1 MLDLRLLGGRV
12 AGEGES
18 LRLDVGI
25 ADGQIVEVGPHGTVG
40 AARRELDL
48 TGKVVLPGVVDVH
61 FHCRAP
67 ANPERG
73 DFASETAAAVAGG
86 VTTVFEM
93 PITLPA
99 CSTPEVLN
107 ARRELIEA
115 QAYNNVALYSGAVLR
130 GPDQTEAM
138 AAAGAIGFK
147 MFTISPASGRE
158 AEFAG
163 LWTVDEFEMYESLQ
177 AIKPTGLRC
186 VIHAE
191 NESLIR
197 HFARTAVDEI
207 APRPPVVEAVAISV
221 LATLAA
227 SVGTPVHIAHVTSR
241 EALDALTGALAAGAP
256 VTAETCPQYL
266 TLDTGTVQHH
276 GAIAKV
282 GPPLRDPQH
291 HASLWTAVA
300 DGRLSVVASDHSPF
314 RLQDKTGM
322 PFGRAAM
329 GLPTVE
335 LLVPVVLDA
344 VSRGVLSLERAVS
357 LLCGNPAR
365 LFGLHP
371 AKGTIAVGS
380 DADVTVV
387 DLDQTFQPSPATMRS
402 RAADLATAYAG
413 LKLGARVVTTIVGG
427 QIVYA
432 EQRICADPA
441 GRFVPGARYAPV
453 RRSS

>member
-1 MLDLRLLGGRV
+1 MLDLRLLGGLV
-12 AGEGES
+12 AGESES
-18 LRLDVGI
+18 SPLDVGI
-25 ADGQIVEVGPHGTVG
+25 ADGKIAEIGPCGTVG
-40 AARRELDL
+40 AAQRELDL
-48 TGKVVLPGVVDVH
+48 TDKVVLPGVVDSH

-99 CSTPEVLN
+99 CSTPAVLN

-115 QAYNNVALYSGAVLR
+115 QAYNNVALYSGAVLG
-130 GPDQTEAM
+130 GPGQTEAM

-197 HFARTAVDEI
+197 HFAQATDGLAH
-207 APRPPVVEAVAISV
+207 RPPVAEAVAISV
-221 LATLAA
+221 LTTLAA
-227 SVGTPVHIAHVTSR
+227 SVATPVHIAHVTSR
-241 EALDALTGALAAGAP
+241 EALAALTGARAAGAP
-256 VTAETCPQYL
+256 VSAETCPQYL
-266 TLDTGTVQHH
+266 TLDTGTVQHY

-291 HASLWTAVA
+291 HEALWTALV
-300 DGRLSVVASDHSPF
+300 DGTLALVASDHSPF
-314 RLQDKTGM
+314 RLKDKMGI
-322 PFGRAAM
+322 PFARAAM

-365 LFGLHP
+365 LFGIHP

-380 DADVTVV
+380 DADFTVV
-387 DLDQTFQPSPATMRS
+387 DLNQTFRPSPATMRS
-402 RAADLATAYAG
+402 RAADLAAAYAG
-413 LKLGARVVTTIVGG
+413 LQLAASVVTTIVGG
-427 QIVYA
+427 QVVYA
-432 EQRICADPA
+432 ERRICAEPM
-441 GRFVPGARYAPV
+441 GRFLPGARYAPQ
-453 RRSS
+453 RRSP